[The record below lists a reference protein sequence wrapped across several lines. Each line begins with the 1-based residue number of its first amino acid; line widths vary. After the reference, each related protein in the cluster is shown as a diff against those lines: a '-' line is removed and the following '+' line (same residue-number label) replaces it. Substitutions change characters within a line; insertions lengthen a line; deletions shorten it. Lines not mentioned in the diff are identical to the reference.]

1 MALITIDDLTTGTVN
16 GTGVFDQL
24 MQTVKAQLQEEY
36 QANRIRGT
44 DYASVYTNAIAAV
57 LQQSMAFLMGQQQA
71 DKQAELLAAQ
81 IAQTEQQTLLLAAQ
95 TALTQQQAANALTE
109 NATLL
114 KQQAKL
120 DAEII
125 VTTNQ
130 GQLIAQQ
137 KTNAVLEGNILG
149 SQKLK
154 VDGEIALQAAQTG
167 KVIADTAL
175 TEQETANALTNNAFM
190 LVQQAKLQQD
200 ILLATQQTNLVQ
212 QQTANALSEKDNIV
226 ATKAKIIAET
236 GLTTANTT
244 LTNTNNSVQ
253 LKQIDKATTEIA
265 VLNQRKISEE
275 AQTVGTVTLDGSG
288 NPIPSIG
295 GVLGRQMALY
305 YAQTSGFKRDA
316 EYKLAKAMMDVWS
329 VKRTTDEGLAADP
342 AGLGDASIS
351 AVVSK
356 AKSGIG
362 V

>member
-1 MALITIDDLTTGTVN
+1 MALITINDLTTGTVN

-109 NATLL
+109 NAILL

-137 KTNAVLEGNILG
+137 KANAVLEGTILG

-154 VDGEIALQAAQTG
+154 VDGEIALQAAQTD

-175 TEQETANALTNNAFM
+175 TEQETANALTNNAIM
-190 LVQQAKLQQD
+190 LVQKAKLQQD
-200 ILLATQQTNLVQ
+200 ILLTTQQTNLVQ
-212 QQTANALSEKDNIV
+212 QQTANALVEKDNIV

-236 GLTTANTT
+236 GLT
-244 LTNTNNSVQ
+244 NTNNSVQ
-253 LKQIDKATTEIA
+253 LKQIDKATAEIA